1 MFDKCQGA
9 TSDHPQVLSLALTEL
24 LLMKFTDSNV
34 ALCRLPTVFNLTNNF
49 DVENTKLRMEQYQ
62 RENRDV
68 IQRNK
73 AKLVRTKISDLYTS
87 FYTLNYWCAKAK
99 NKRKPLFGPRFRV
112 KSRVKYDSPL
122 PKVGG
127 DSLPVRGAI
136 AATSALCPAPL
147 RRASRR
153 SWRSC
158 CSWSSRATSSGGWT
172 CCRKSRGSCRP
183 RRRTSRLFSTNWWET
198 CCMDVFVPA
207 QMFRA
212 SRTHTHTHTHAHCLR
227 VHDCDIIKSLLPVIV
242 VRPAIVLILRFQS
255 LSAPLFWAVGFG
267 SDCSC
272 GVGCRRAIAD
282 STLSSVFVCLRHRA
296 CWL

>member
-1 MFDKCQGA
+1 
-9 TSDHPQVLSLALTEL
+9 
-24 LLMKFTDSNV
+24 MKFTGSNV
-34 ALCRLPTVFNLTNNF
+34 ALCHLPTVFNLTNNF

-87 FYTLNYWCAKAK
+87 FYILNYWCAKAK
-99 NKRKPLFGPRFRV
+99 NKRKPLFGPRFRGWTLGSSMTLHYQKLV
-112 KSRVKYDSPL
+112 VIHCRCEARFQQHLLCVLRPSDARAGGAGGAAAHGAAGQRAAAAGPAAGGAEAAADQEEEQAGSSRRTGEKRVAWMFL
-122 PKVGG
+122 F
-127 DSLPVRGAI
+127 
-136 AATSALCPAPL
+136 PL
-147 RRASRR
+147 R
-153 SWRSC
+153 C
-158 CSWSSRATSSGGWT
+158 
-172 CCRKSRGSCRP
+172 
-183 RRRTSRLFSTNWWET
+183 
-198 CCMDVFVPA
+198 FVPHG
-207 QMFRA
+207 
-212 SRTHTHTHTHAHCLR
+212 HTHTHTHAHCLR

-255 LSAPLFWAVGFG
+255 LLAPLFWAAGFG